1 MLRNRTKFPLIK
13 SPRLAA
19 VVVPKKILG
28 IMIWIVSAFG
38 VLQAGVGVTGA
49 SATSLKPIDRTALQ
63 NILDTTVKELMVPGA
78 MVLLR
83 TAQGEFIVSYGTT
96 ELGVAIPPR
105 ADTHFRIASNT
116 KTMTAAVIMLL
127 AQEGK
132 LGIHNPVSKYVPDVP
147 NGDNITIAELLKMR
161 SGLYNYTD
169 APELATSLDHDPAK
183 AWTAAEVL
191 SIAFKHPPLFPPGQ
205 AYQYCNTNYV
215 LLGLIAEKV
224 EAKPLANIFQTRLF
238 GPLGMK
244 GTMLPAN
251 TSNTLPKPYAHGY
264 LYGSSSYAVADMP
277 YPADLRAE
285 AKAGTLK
292 PNDDTDQNPSYASA
306 AGGVISTADDL
317 ASWIRALIGGKLLN
331 AGNQRRWFESIG
343 PEDPSK
349 PDGQKYGYGIAQ
361 ISFGPNRLYFHGG
374 EMPGYNSFMGYDPIN
389 DVTLIVWANL
399 PLSVD
404 GPLPANTIMLKV
416 LDQIYV
422 ESPLKQRQ

>member
-1 MLRNRTKFPLIK
+1 
-13 SPRLAA
+13 
-19 VVVPKKILG
+19 
-28 IMIWIVSAFG
+28 
-38 VLQAGVGVTGA
+38 
-49 SATSLKPIDRTALQ
+49 
-63 NILDTTVKELMVPGA
+63 
-78 MVLLR
+78 
-83 TAQGEFIVSYGTT
+83 
-96 ELGVAIPPR
+96 
-105 ADTHFRIASNT
+105 
-116 KTMTAAVIMLL
+116 
-127 AQEGK
+127 
-132 LGIHNPVSKYVPDVP
+132 
-147 NGDNITIAELLKMR
+147 
-161 SGLYNYTD
+161 
-169 APELATSLDHDPAK
+169 
-183 AWTAAEVL
+183 
-191 SIAFKHPPLFPPGQ
+191 
-205 AYQYCNTNYV
+205 
-215 LLGLIAEKV
+215 
-224 EAKPLANIFQTRLF
+224 
-238 GPLGMK
+238 
-244 GTMLPAN
+244 
-251 TSNTLPKPYAHGY
+251 
-264 LYGSSSYAVADMP
+264 MP

-306 AGGVISTADDL
+306 TGGVISTADDL

-404 GPLPANTIMLKV
+404 GPLPANSIMLKV